1 MSFENFEKW
10 MELATDLSEKSIK
23 NYLGGI
29 SKIDK
34 DLLEISDS
42 PESLEA
48 ISSINELENLKIKY
62 FSDREY
68 KELDTRGNGMYS
80 ASFNKFI
87 QYKSSS
93 DFRKNSKEGI
103 VYLIANPAMPGL
115 VKLGKTIDLK
125 ERLKQLFNTSVPFPF
140 RCIYAKKVKDY
151 SEVERKL
158 HKGLNNCRANMN
170 REFFSIAEDEVIN
183 FLELI
188 PGEDVTPK
196 EDNFED
202 KVDQLAFEKATK
214 IAQRFNFQMV
224 DIPIGA
230 TLLFNRNKDI
240 KCIVKSNTRVDF
252 EGENH
257 SLSSAALLATNR
269 MGFNW
274 KAVSGPTSWTYEDET
289 LDERRKRF
297 ESGNYLI

>member
-1 MSFENFEKW
+1 MSFENFVKW

-34 DLLEISDS
+34 DLLETSAS
-42 PESLEA
+42 RKSLEA
-48 ISSINELENLKIKY
+48 ISSINELENLKIRY
-62 FSDREY
+62 FSDRENM
-68 KELDTRGNGMYS
+68 ELDSRGNGMYS

-115 VKLGKTIDLK
+115 VKLGKTIDLE

-170 REFFSIAEDEVIN
+170 REFFSIAQDEVIN

-188 PGEDVTPK
+188 FK
-196 EDNFED
+196 WLIS
-202 KVDQLAFEKATK
+202 QL
-214 IAQRFNFQMV
+214 
-224 DIPIGA
+224 G
-230 TLLFNRNKDI
+230 LLSTSIEI
-240 KCIVKSNTRVDF
+240 KK
-252 EGENH
+252 
-257 SLSSAALLATNR
+257 
-269 MGFNW
+269 
-274 KAVSGPTSWTYEDET
+274 
-289 LDERRKRF
+289 
-297 ESGNYLI
+297 

>member
-62 FSDREY
+62 FSDKEY

-93 DFRKNSKEGI
+93 NFRKNSKEGI

-224 DIPIGA
+224 NIPIGA
-230 TLLFNRNKDI
+230 TLLFNRNKEI

>member
-230 TLLFNRNKDI
+230 TLLFNRNKEI

>member
-1 MSFENFEKW
+1 MSFENFVKW

-29 SKIDK
+29 SKIDN
-34 DLLEISDS
+34 DLLEISAS
-42 PESLEA
+42 QKSLDA
-48 ISSINELENLKIKY
+48 INSINELENLKIKY
-62 FSDREY
+62 FTDKEN

-115 VKLGKTIDLK
+115 VKLGKTIDLE

-230 TLLFNRNKDI
+230 TLLFNRNKEI

>member
-1 MSFENFEKW
+1 MSFENFVKW

-34 DLLEISDS
+34 DLLETSTS
-42 PESLEA
+42 QKSLEA

-62 FSDREY
+62 FSDREN

-93 DFRKNSKEGI
+93 DFRKNSKECI

-115 VKLGKTIDLK
+115 VKLGKTIDLE

-224 DIPIGA
+224 NIPIGA
-230 TLLFNRNKDI
+230 TLLFNRNKEI

-257 SLSSAALLATNR
+257 SLSSAALMATNR

-297 ESGNYLI
+297 ESGNY

>member
-62 FSDREY
+62 FSDKEY

-93 DFRKNSKEGI
+93 NFRKNSKEGI

-230 TLLFNRNKDI
+230 TLLFNRNKEI

>member
-29 SKIDK
+29 SKINK
-34 DLLEISDS
+34 DLLETSDS
-42 PESLEA
+42 PKSIEA
-48 ISSINELENLKIKY
+48 ISSIIDLENLKIKY
-62 FSDREY
+62 FSDKEN

-115 VKLGKTIDLK
+115 VKLGKTIDLE

-188 PGEDVTPK
+188 PGEDVTPR

-224 DIPIGA
+224 NIPIGA
-230 TLLFNRNKDI
+230 TLLFNRNKEI

-257 SLSSAALLATNR
+257 SLSSAALMATNR

-297 ESGNYLI
+297 ESGNY

>member
-29 SKIDK
+29 SKINK
-34 DLLEISDS
+34 DLLETSDS
-42 PESLEA
+42 PKSIEA
-48 ISSINELENLKIKY
+48 ISSINDLENLKIKY
-62 FSDREY
+62 FSDKEN

-115 VKLGKTIDLK
+115 VKLGKTIDLE

-188 PGEDVTPK
+188 PGEDVTPR

-224 DIPIGA
+224 NIPIGA
-230 TLLFNRNKDI
+230 TLLFNRNKEI

-257 SLSSAALLATNR
+257 SLSSAALMATNR

-297 ESGNYLI
+297 ESGNY

>member
-62 FSDREY
+62 FSDKEY

-93 DFRKNSKEGI
+93 NFRKNSKEGI

-158 HKGLNNCRANMN
+158 HKGLNN
-170 REFFSIAEDEVIN
+170 
-183 FLELI
+183 
-188 PGEDVTPK
+188 
-196 EDNFED
+196 
-202 KVDQLAFEKATK
+202 
-214 IAQRFNFQMV
+214 
-224 DIPIGA
+224 
-230 TLLFNRNKDI
+230 
-240 KCIVKSNTRVDF
+240 
-252 EGENH
+252 
-257 SLSSAALLATNR
+257 
-269 MGFNW
+269 
-274 KAVSGPTSWTYEDET
+274 
-289 LDERRKRF
+289 
-297 ESGNYLI
+297 

>member
-1 MSFENFEKW
+1 MSFENFVKW

-34 DLLEISDS
+34 DLLETSTS
-42 PESLEA
+42 RKSLEA

-62 FSDREY
+62 FSDREN

-115 VKLGKTIDLK
+115 VKLGKTIDLE

-188 PGEDVTPK
+188 PGEDVTPR

-224 DIPIGA
+224 NIPIGA
-230 TLLFNRNKDI
+230 TLFFSRNKEI
-240 KCIVKSNTRVDF
+240 KCIVQSNTRVDF

-297 ESGNYLI
+297 ESGNY

>member
-1 MSFENFEKW
+1 MSFENFVKW

-29 SKIDK
+29 SKIDN
-34 DLLEISDS
+34 DLLETSAS
-42 PESLEA
+42 RKSLEA

-62 FSDREY
+62 FSDREN

-115 VKLGKTIDLK
+115 VKLGKTIDLE

-188 PGEDVTPK
+188 PGEDVTPR

-224 DIPIGA
+224 
-230 TLLFNRNKDI
+230 NI
-240 KCIVKSNTRVDF
+240 KITCQWV
-252 EGENH
+252 H
-257 SLSSAALLATNR
+257 
-269 MGFNW
+269 
-274 KAVSGPTSWTYEDET
+274 TSV
-289 LDERRKRF
+289 
-297 ESGNYLI
+297 